1 SRPGFSASAFL
12 RLPLCLA
19 HRHKA
24 ERKGGRKKGRDGGV
38 PGHTPPPPSAMSA
51 FQDFGYLSERRRAER
66 QQRRRKLLMI
76 TGATVSVVL
85 ILAVVGATAFVYY
98 SKQPSESTKT
108 TTATSSSS
116 SGSSSS
122 KGSRTSSAVQVICS
136 PTDYKS
142 SCESS
147 LKTYAN
153 SSSSPKDLIRA
164 AVSSLVDEVGKAFNR
179 VDSIESNDPEV
190 KSAVESCKEMHQYS
204 VDELARTLGT
214 IDAHNLNQLPN
225 QVHELKNWL
234 SAVSAYQQTC
244 IDGFPDGDMKSK
256 MQTTMNTA
264 KELTSNALAV
274 VGSLHSFLALHI
286 PGLNRR
292 LLAAKPEPAFR
303 EDGVPSWV
311 SDSDHRILLGRAA
324 KQLTPNVTVAKDGS
338 GDFTTISDALA
349 KIPMKY
355 EGRYVLDR
363 TRRCPQSHSTWLTV
377 ISLIFYG
384 FEAAIGD
391 GFMAVAIGF
400 QNTAGAV
407 KHQAVALRVQSDR
420 AIFLNCRME
429 AYQDTLYTH
438 SHRQFYRGC
447 LILGTVDFI
456 FGDAAAVFQ
465 NCILTVRRPLDNQQN
480 IVLAQG
486 RDIRH
491 ESTGYVIHNCRIV
504 PEDSLVPDVAKIP
517 SYLGRPWK
525 EFSHTVIMESDIG
538 GFISP
543 DGYMP
548 WEGDF
553 ALKTLSYKEYNNKG
567 AGADTSKRVK
577 WPGVKVIS
585 RDEANTYTTQA
596 FIQGDD
602 WITKTNTPVRLGLF
616 GQ

>member
-1 SRPGFSASAFL
+1 
-12 RLPLCLA
+12 
-19 HRHKA
+19 
-24 ERKGGRKKGRDGGV
+24 
-38 PGHTPPPPSAMSA
+38 MSA

-76 TGATVSVVL
+76 AGATVSVVL

-98 SKQPSESTKT
+98 SKQPNRSTTT

-116 SGSSSS
+116 GSSST
-122 KGSRTSSAVQVICS
+122 KGSRASSAVQVICS
-136 PTDYKS
+136 PTDYRS
-142 SCESS
+142 ACESS
-147 LKTYAN
+147 LTTYAN
-153 SSSSPKDLIRA
+153 SSSSPKDLVRA

-179 VDSIESNDPEV
+179 VDSIESDDPEV
-190 KSAVESCKEMHQYS
+190 KSAVDSCKEMHQYA

-214 IDAHNLNQLPN
+214 IDAHNLNQLPK

-244 IDGFPDGDMKSK
+244 IDGFPDGEMKSK
-256 MQTTMNTA
+256 MQTAMNTA
-264 KELTSNALAV
+264 KQLTSNALAV
-274 VGSLHSFLALHI
+274 VGSLHSFLSLHI

-311 SDSDHRILLGRAA
+311 SDGDHRILLGRAA

-355 EGRYVLDR
+355 EGRYVIYVKAGVYEEQVVVDKNMINVTMYGDGSR
-363 TRRCPQSHSTWLTV
+363 KTIVTGSKNFVDGTKTFQSAT
-377 ISLIFYG
+377 F
-384 FEAAIGD
+384 AAIGD

-400 QNTAGAV
+400 QNTAGAI

-504 PEDSLVPDVAKIP
+504 PDDSLVPDVAKIS

-538 GFISP
+538 DFISP

-567 AGADTSKRVK
+567 GGADTSKRVK